1 MPSTPQPSTPMPS
14 KVAVTVISAFG
25 THPVG
30 TVLTGAEAEAVLASE
45 HAFQVVRLTLPK
57 EA

>member
-1 MPSTPQPSTPMPS
+1 MRPSPQPSTPP

-25 THPVG
+25 PHAVG
-30 TVLTGAEAEAVLASE
+30 TVLAGADADAVLASE
-45 HAFQVVRLTLPK
+45 HALKVVRLALPK